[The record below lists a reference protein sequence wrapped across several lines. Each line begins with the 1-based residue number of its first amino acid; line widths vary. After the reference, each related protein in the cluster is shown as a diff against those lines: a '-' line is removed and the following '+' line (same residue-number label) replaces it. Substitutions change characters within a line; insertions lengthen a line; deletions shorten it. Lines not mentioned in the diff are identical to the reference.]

1 MAKKKKNIMEL
12 GKICEDQL
20 SQPTRHERG
29 KVLLLSL
36 CSDDGPNV
44 TVNKTEDYSCGKGN
58 LVMNDVITLFPQMKN
73 DGLY

>member
-44 TVNKTEDYSCGKGN
+44 TVNKTEDYNYAVST
-58 LVMNDVITLFPQMKN
+58 DER
-73 DGLY
+73 